1 MRNYSNPCHFISTP
15 QATIARRRA
24 LALVVILALIPL
36 HWLLFQGQ
44 EVVPGVITRPLGP
57 CDVDWFENR
66 GGVLVLGCPHLDM
79 LKLGPLPVEQP
90 WWEHS
95 PYYESVARA
104 D

>member
-1 MRNYSNPCHFISTP
+1 MSDIVPSLTTSAPRRPR
-15 QATIARRRA
+15 ARRLWA
-24 LALVVILALIPL
+24 LALLVILTLVPL

-66 GGVLVLGCPHLDM
+66 GGVLVLGCPHMDM
-79 LKLGPLPVEQP
+79 LKLWLLPVQQP

-95 PYYESVARA
+95 SFSESVAKSN
-104 D
+104 

>member
-1 MRNYSNPCHFISTP
+1 MP
-15 QATIARRRA
+15 QKKQVLRRLT
-24 LALVVILALIPL
+24 LALLAILLAISL

-44 EVVPGVITRPLGP
+44 EAVPGVITRPLGP

-66 GGVLVLGCPHLDM
+66 GGVLVLGCPHMDM
-79 LKLGPLPVEQP
+79 LRLWPLPVEQP

-95 PYYESVARA
+95 PFSESVAQV